1 MTTAEKERFA
11 TALKGIAEKLEAC
24 EEIRKYDTA
33 DEKQAWTLAH
43 AFLDLAESFRKFL
56 DQQLPKLE
64 RSSMDC
70 EQMNELLLDIGEEFR
85 HILYHIQDP
94 AFYAYLRE
102 SLT

>member
-1 MTTAEKERFA
+1 MTTAEKELFA
-11 TALKGIAEKLEAC
+11 AALKGISEKLDVCAQ
-24 EEIRKYDTA
+24 IRKYDTS

-43 AFLDLAESFRKFL
+43 TFLDLAESFRKFL

-64 RSSMDC
+64 KGTMNC
-70 EQMNELLLDIGEEFR
+70 EEMNDLLLEIGEEFR

-102 SLT
+102 S